1 MLEGKGPTDPVLAA
15 VALCRTY
22 EGPDETLQV
31 LRGVDLAV
39 YWGEIVAVIGA
50 SGVGKS
56 TLLHLLGGLDRPSS
70 GQVLV
75 GGRDLSTMTERELA
89 LTRNTRIG
97 FVFQFHHLLREF
109 TALENVMM
117 PLLLAGVSAREATE
131 RAMTLLADFG
141 LEPRAKHRPS
151 ELSGGE
157 AQRVAVARALVGD
170 PLVVLADEP
179 SGNLD
184 PKHSEELHE
193 LIWRMRDDRGRSFII
208 ATHDRELARRAD
220 RVVEIRAGLA
230 WPLQSLDDDGTRR
243 PDRRPH
249 ERGSL

>member
-1 MLEGKGPTDPVLAA
+1 MLVGNGPKEPVLAA
-15 VALCRTY
+15 VALCKTY
-22 EGPDETLQV
+22 QGPDETLEV
-31 LRGVDLAV
+31 LRGVDLAI

-56 TLLHLLGGLDRPSS
+56 TLLHLLGGLDRPSA

-75 GGRDLSTMTERELA
+75 GGRDLSTLSERELA
-89 LTRNTRIG
+89 VTRNSSIG

-109 TALENVMM
+109 NALENVMM
-117 PLLLAGVSAREATE
+117 PLLLAGVSAREAAA
-131 RAMTLLADFG
+131 RARDLLGDFG
-141 LEPRAKHRPS
+141 LESRAKHRPS

-157 AQRVAVARALVGD
+157 AQRVAVARALVAD
-170 PLVVLADEP
+170 PFVVLADEP

-184 PKHSEELHE
+184 PAHSEELHD
-193 LIWRMRDDRGRSFII
+193 LIWRMRDDRGRSFVI

-220 RVVEIRAGLA
+220 RVVEIKAGLA
-230 WPLQSLDDDGTRR
+230 WPLQSLDDDSTRR